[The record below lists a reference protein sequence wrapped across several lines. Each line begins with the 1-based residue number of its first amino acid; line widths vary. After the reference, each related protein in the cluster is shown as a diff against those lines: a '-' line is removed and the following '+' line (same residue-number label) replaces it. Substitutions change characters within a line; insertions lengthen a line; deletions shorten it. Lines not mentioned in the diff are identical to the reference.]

1 MIKKSQNTTPVRDVD
16 DMIYGENCEAVHSE
30 R

>member
-1 MIKKSQNTTPVRDVD
+1 MGQEKKEMTRLHDVD
-16 DMIYGENCEAVHSE
+16 DMIYGENCEATHSE

>member
-1 MIKKSQNTTPVRDVD
+1 MIKKNRNTTPVRDVD
-16 DMIYGENCEAVHSE
+16 DMIYGEHCETIASE

>member
-1 MIKKSQNTTPVRDVD
+1 MIIEKKDIVRIRDVD
-16 DMIYGENCEAVHSE
+16 DMIFGENCEAVVSE

>member
-1 MIKKSQNTTPVRDVD
+1 MIIEKKDIVRIRDVD
-16 DMIYGENCEAVHSE
+16 DMIFGENCEAVASE

>member
-1 MIKKSQNTTPVRDVD
+1 MNIEKKDIVRVRDVD
-16 DMIYGENCEAVHSE
+16 DMIYGENCEVVHSE

>member
-1 MIKKSQNTTPVRDVD
+1 MNTDNKNITRVRDVD

>member
-1 MIKKSQNTTPVRDVD
+1 MNTDNKNIKRVRDVD

>member
-1 MIKKSQNTTPVRDVD
+1 MIKKNQNTTSVRDVD
-16 DMIYGENCEAVHSE
+16 DMIYGEHCETIVSE

>member
-1 MIKKSQNTTPVRDVD
+1 MKQVNQTTNVRDVD
-16 DMIYGENCEAVHSE
+16 DMIYGEHCEVVVSE

>member
-1 MIKKSQNTTPVRDVD
+1 MKLVKNETIRVRDVD
-16 DMIYGENCEAVHSE
+16 DMIYGEHCETVVSE

>member
-1 MIKKSQNTTPVRDVD
+1 MIIEKKDIVRVRDVD
-16 DMIYGENCEAVHSE
+16 DMIYGEHCETIASE